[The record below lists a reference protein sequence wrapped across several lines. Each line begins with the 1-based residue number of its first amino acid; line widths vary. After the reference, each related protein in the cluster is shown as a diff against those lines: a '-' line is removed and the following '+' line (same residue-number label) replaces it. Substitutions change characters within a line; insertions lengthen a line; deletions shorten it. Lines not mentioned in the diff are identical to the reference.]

1 MTSTVATTNVT
12 SGIMTPLTLKKV
24 LAASTQNVSVAK
36 PAAFPSNG
44 KQTAG
49 IKTDGKQTAASV
61 IAAAAAAQSS
71 GSTFAAVASGSGTDS
86 FGMIQTGGTHPGTLA
101 KANSNKKAKTPE
113 IGMFPKHEFI
123 RNLTWIF

>member
-1 MTSTVATTNVT
+1 
-12 SGIMTPLTLKKV
+12 MTPLTLKKV

-44 KQTAG
+44 KQTAA

-101 KANSNKKAKTPE
+101 KANNNKKAKTPE
-113 IGMFPKHEFI
+113 IGMFGSQ
-123 RNLTWIF
+123 